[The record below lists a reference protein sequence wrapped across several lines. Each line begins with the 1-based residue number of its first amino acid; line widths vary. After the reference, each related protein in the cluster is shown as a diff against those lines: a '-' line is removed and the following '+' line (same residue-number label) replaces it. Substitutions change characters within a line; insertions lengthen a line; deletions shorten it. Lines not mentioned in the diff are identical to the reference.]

1 MLVACFVCRRCCWGL
16 RGSEDLRT
24 FGVFGVAK
32 IRACKL
38 VYVVSGCCLIVLLL
52 YCVVVVVSPH
62 PKASVVTISPLNQ
75 LWQLVSSWLLRQ
87 SSSRSVGG
95 VVVMN

>member
-1 MLVACFVCRRCCWGL
+1 MLSLFVFFVVWWCSVLAECFVCRRCCWGL

-32 IRACKL
+32 IRAYKL

-52 YCVVVVVSPH
+52 YCVVVVVSSWR
-62 PKASVVTISPLNQ
+62 SVV
-75 LWQLVSSWLLRQ
+75 
-87 SSSRSVGG
+87 GG
-95 VVVMN
+95 RRRG